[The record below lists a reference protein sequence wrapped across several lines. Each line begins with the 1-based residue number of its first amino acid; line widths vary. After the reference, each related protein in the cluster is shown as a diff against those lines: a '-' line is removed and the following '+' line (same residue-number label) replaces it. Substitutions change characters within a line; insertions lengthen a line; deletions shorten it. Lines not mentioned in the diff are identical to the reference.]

1 MASVN
6 VAVKVAPRLTHEGG
20 IAKRITPEM
29 ELRRTVMSCMLWED
43 SFYEDGQ
50 SVADR
55 IKSLVPKVHPITCAS
70 IAVEARS
77 KMHLRHVPLL
87 LVREMVR
94 HESYRPW
101 VARTLAE
108 IIQRPDELT
117 EFLAIYWKDDKD
129 QSLANSVKK
138 GLAAAFLKFNAYQLA
153 KYNRDG
159 AVKLRDVMFLVH
171 PKPLNKE
178 QENTFRALAEET
190 LKAPDTWEVALS
202 GGANKKET
210 FTRLINEEKLG
221 GLAFIRNLRGMTDAG
236 VSATTI
242 RQGFKTL
249 KTDKILP
256 YRFIAAARHAP
267 NWEPSLEEAM
277 FKSVEHLPKM
287 AGRTVLLVDVS
298 GSMDTALSQKSEMQ
312 RLDAAEGLAVLL
324 RELCE
329 DVKIFSFSD
338 VIKVIPPRRG
348 FALRDAIHQSQPHSG
363 TRLADAIQTIDAK
376 FDYDRIIVITDEQ
389 SSDGIVSPK
398 GKGYVINVAAYKN
411 GVGYGKWTHIDGFS
425 EQVVDYIR
433 ELEDW
438 AESESTSSKER
449 RM

>member
-6 VAVKVAPRLTHEGG
+6 VAVKVPAPVTHEGG
-20 IAKRITPEM
+20 TAKRITPEM

-43 SFYEDGQ
+43 TFYESGV

-55 IKSLVPKVHPITCAS
+55 IKALVPKVHPITCAS
-70 IAVEARS
+70 IAIEART

-87 LVREMVR
+87 VVREMAR
-94 HESYRPW
+94 QPSYRPW
-101 VARTLAE
+101 VAKTLE
-108 IIQRPDELT
+108 EVIQRPDELT
-117 EFLAIYWKDDKD
+117 EFLAIYWKDDKN

-138 GLAAAFLKFNAYQLA
+138 GLAAAFCKFNDFQMA

-171 PKPLNKE
+171 PKPKDKA
-178 QENTFRALAEET
+178 QENLFRALAEET

-202 GGANKKET
+202 AGADKKET
-210 FTRLINEEKLG
+210 FTRLIKEKKLG
-221 GLAFIRNLRGMTDAG
+221 GLAFIRNLRNMNESG

-242 RQGFKTL
+242 REGFKNL

-256 YRFIAAARHAP
+256 YRFLAAARHAP

-277 FKSVEHLPKM
+277 FKTVEGAPKIG
-287 AGRTVLLVDVS
+287 GRTVLLVDVS
-298 GSMDTALSQKSEMQ
+298 GSMDAALSAKSEMM
-312 RLDAAEGLAVLL
+312 RIDAANGLAVLL
-324 RELCE
+324 RELCD
-329 DVKIFSFSD
+329 DVRIFSFSD

-348 FALRDAIHQSQPHSG
+348 FALRDAIHQSQPHGG
-363 TRLADAIQTIDAK
+363 THLAEAIRTINAK
-376 FDYDRIIVITDEQ
+376 FDYDRLIVITDEQ

-398 GKGYVINVAAYKN
+398 GKGYVINVASYQN

-425 EQVVDYIR
+425 EQVVDFIR
-433 ELEDW
+433 ELEAWD
-438 AESESTSSKER
+438 ELESTSSKAKR
-449 RM
+449 T